1 MPAAKWLAALALRRG
16 YGCGAE
22 GMRWLS
28 VPCAVW
34 MDSARS
40 LFLGIDC
47 RRGRRQAIIR

>member
-16 YGCGAE
+16 YGCIQYGYGR

-34 MDSARS
+34 TDSARS
-40 LFLGIDC
+40 L
-47 RRGRRQAIIR
+47 IRAA